1 MNKHLFDEILMR
13 VEKPA
18 RYTGGELNSILKDK
32 KDVNIRFAFAFPDVY
47 EVGMSHLGMHI
58 IYNLLNSYPNI
69 WCERVFTPWTDME
82 KELRN
87 HEMELFSLESNDSL
101 KEFDFIGFTLQYE
114 MSYTNILNMM
124 QLSGIPLESHNRD
137 ENYPLIIAGGPC
149 AFNPEPLHEFID
161 MFFIGESEELLPE
174 VMALYET
181 HKVNGYSKQAF
192 LKEACQIEGI
202 YVPSFYDVFY
212 DETGKISKRIKLYDQ
227 APEVIKKR
235 IIKDLNKSYFPD
247 KIIVPFIETVHDR
260 IVLEIFRGCTR
271 GCRFCQAGM
280 IYRPV
285 REKSVET
292 LMAQVE
298 LLLDSTG
305 HEEISLSSLS
315 TGDYSKLIELSQ
327 ALLDKYEERRI
338 GLSLPSLRL
347 DSITFGLIE
356 RVQKVRKSGL
366 TFAPEAGSQRMRD
379 VINKNITED
388 DILGS
393 VKTAFELGWSNIKLY
408 FMVGLP
414 GETRDDIYGIKEMVY
429 RIKDAF
435 FDRPREAIRGN
446 FNINVS
452 AACFVPKPFTPFQW
466 DPQNTVKE
474 FQDKTGYL
482 KREIK
487 DKKISF
493 SYHDPKLSNLEGVF
507 ALGDR
512 RVASGMKRA
521 FEMGCTFDGWGDQF
535 DYEKWL
541 TAFIEENISM
551 DFYNNRKKEYDEIL
565 PWDFID
571 CGIRKEYLIDEKEK
585 SLKGITTDD
594 CRVNCSGCG
603 VNTSLVGGPCFEDS
617 L

>member
-1 MNKHLFDEILMR
+1 MNKNLFDEILMR

-18 RYTGGELNSILKDK
+18 RYTGGELNSIVKDIN
-32 KDVNIRFAFAFPDVY
+32 DVNIRFAFAFPDVY

-87 HEMELFSLESNDSL
+87 HQVELFSLESNDSL
-101 KEFDFIGFTLQYE
+101 KSFDFVGFTLQYE
-114 MSYTNILNMM
+114 MSYTNILNML
-124 QLSGIPLESHNRD
+124 QLSGIPLESHKRD
-137 ENYPLIIAGGPC
+137 ETYPLIIAGGPC

-161 MFFIGESEELLPE
+161 MFFIGEGEELLLE
-174 VMALYET
+174 VMALYEK
-181 HKVNGYSKQAF
+181 HKEGGYSKQAF
-192 LKEACQIEGI
+192 LKEACQVEGI
-202 YVPSFYDVFY
+202 YVPSFYDVVY
-212 DETGKISKRIKLYDQ
+212 DDTGKISKRIKLYDK
-227 APEVIKKR
+227 APDVIKKR

-292 LMAQVE
+292 LLAQAE

-379 VINKNITED
+379 VINKNITEE

-393 VKTAFELGWSNIKLY
+393 VKTAFELSWSNIKLY

-429 RIKDAF
+429 KIKDAF

-487 DKKISF
+487 DRKISF
-493 SYHDPKLSNLEGVF
+493 SYHDPKLSYLEGVF

-512 RVASGMKRA
+512 RVANGMKRA

-535 DYEKWL
+535 DYDKWL
-541 TAFIEENISM
+541 AAFKEENISM
-551 DFYNNRKKEYDEIL
+551 DFYNSRKKEYDEIL

-571 CGIRKEYLIDEKEK
+571 CGVRKEYLIDEKEK
-585 SLKGITTDD
+585 SLKEITTDD

>member
-1 MNKHLFDEILMR
+1 
-13 VEKPA
+13 
-18 RYTGGELNSILKDK
+18 
-32 KDVNIRFAFAFPDVY
+32 
-47 EVGMSHLGMHI
+47 MHI

-87 HEMELFSLESNDSL
+87 HKMELFSLESNDSL
-101 KEFDFIGFTLQYE
+101 KVFDFVGFTLQYE

-161 MFFIGESEELLPE
+161 IFFIGEGEELLPE
-174 VMALYET
+174 VMALYEK
-181 HKVNGYSKQAF
+181 HKENGYSKQAF
-192 LKEACQIEGI
+192 LKEVCQVEGI
-202 YVPSFYDVFY
+202 YVPSFYDVVY
-212 DETGKISKRIKLYDQ
+212 DETGKISKRTKLFDQ

-292 LMAQVE
+292 LLAQAE

-429 RIKDAF
+429 KIKDAF

-482 KREIK
+482 KREIR

-507 ALGDR
+507 AVGDR
-512 RVASGMKRA
+512 RVARGMKKA

-535 DYEKWL
+535 DYDKWL

-585 SLKGITTDD
+585 SLKEITTDD

>member
-1 MNKHLFDEILMR
+1 MR

-18 RYTGGELNSILKDK
+18 RYTGGELNSIVKDK
-32 KDVNIRFAFAFPDVY
+32 NDVNIRFAFAFPDVY

-101 KEFDFIGFTLQYE
+101 KVFDFVGFTLQYE

-161 MFFIGESEELLPE
+161 IFFIGEGEELLPE
-174 VMALYET
+174 VMALYEK
-181 HKVNGYSKQAF
+181 HKENSYSKQAF
-192 LKEACQIEGI
+192 LKEVCQIEGI
-202 YVPSFYDVFY
+202 YVPSFYDVVY
-212 DETGKISKRIKLYDQ
+212 DETGKISKRIKLFDQ

-292 LMAQVE
+292 LLAQAE

-429 RIKDAF
+429 KIKDAF

-482 KREIK
+482 KREIR

-512 RVASGMKRA
+512 RVARGMKKA

-535 DYEKWL
+535 DYDKWL
-541 TAFIEENISM
+541 AAFTEENISM
-551 DFYNNRKKEYDEIL
+551 DFYNNRKKEYDEML

-594 CRVNCSGCG
+594 CRTNCSGCG
-603 VNTSLVGGPCFEDS
+603 VNTSLVGGSCFEDS

>member
-1 MNKHLFDEILMR
+1 LNKHLFDEILMR

-18 RYTGGELNSILKDK
+18 RYTGGELNSIVKDISN
-32 KDVNIRFAFAFPDVY
+32 VNIRFAFAFPDVY

-87 HEMELFSLESNDSL
+87 HQVELFTLESNDSL
-101 KEFDFIGFTLQYE
+101 KVFDFIGFTLQYE
-114 MSYTNILNMM
+114 MSYTNILNML
-124 QLSGIPLESHNRD
+124 QLSGIPLESHKRD

-174 VMALYET
+174 VMGLYEK
-181 HKVNGYSKQAF
+181 HKKAGYSRLAF
-192 LKEACQIEGI
+192 LKEACLIEGI
-202 YVPSFYDVFY
+202 YVPSFYDVAY
-212 DETGKISKRIKLYDQ
+212 DDTGKISKRIKLFNQ
-227 APEVIKKR
+227 APDVIKKR

-247 KIIVPFIETVHDR
+247 KIIVPYIETVHDR

-292 LMAQVE
+292 LLAQAE

-379 VINKNITED
+379 VINKNITDE
-388 DILGS
+388 DILES

-414 GETRDDIYGIKEMVY
+414 GETKDDIYGIKEMVY

-435 FDRPREAIRGN
+435 FDRPRELIRGN

-466 DPQNTVKE
+466 DTQNTVKE

-487 DKKISF
+487 DRKISF
-493 SYHDPKLSNLEGVF
+493 SYHDPKLSYLEGVF

-512 RVASGMKRA
+512 RVANGMRRA
-521 FEMGCTFDGWGDQF
+521 FEMGCTFDGWGDEF
-535 DYEKWL
+535 DYDKWL
-541 TAFIEENISM
+541 SAFKEENLSM
-551 DFYNNRKKEYDEIL
+551 DFYNCRKKAYDEIL

-571 CGIRKEYLIDEKEK
+571 CGVRKEYLIDEKEK

>member
-1 MNKHLFDEILMR
+1 
-13 VEKPA
+13 
-18 RYTGGELNSILKDK
+18 
-32 KDVNIRFAFAFPDVY
+32 
-47 EVGMSHLGMHI
+47 MHI

-101 KEFDFIGFTLQYE
+101 KVFDFVGFTLQYE

-161 MFFIGESEELLPE
+161 IFFIGEGEELLPE
-174 VMALYET
+174 VMALYEK
-181 HKVNGYSKQAF
+181 HKENGYSKQKF
-192 LKEACQIEGI
+192 LKEACQVEGI
-202 YVPSFYDVFY
+202 YVPSFYDVTY
-212 DETGKISKRIKLYDQ
+212 DEAGKISKRIKLFDQ

-292 LMAQVE
+292 LLAQAE

-429 RIKDAF
+429 KIKDAF

-482 KREIK
+482 KREIR

-512 RVASGMKRA
+512 RVARGMKKA

-535 DYEKWL
+535 DYDKWL
-541 TAFIEENISM
+541 TAFIEEDISM

-585 SLKGITTDD
+585 SLRGITTDD

-603 VNTSLVGGPCFEDS
+603 VNISLVGGPCFEDS

>member
-1 MNKHLFDEILMR
+1 MK

-18 RYTGGELNSILKDK
+18 RYTGGELNSIVKDK

-87 HEMELFSLESNDSL
+87 HKMELFSLESNDSL
-101 KEFDFIGFTLQYE
+101 KVFDFVGFTLQYE

-161 MFFIGESEELLPE
+161 IFFIGEGEELLPE
-174 VMALYET
+174 VMALYEK
-181 HKVNGYSKQAF
+181 HKENGYSKQAF
-192 LKEACQIEGI
+192 LKEVCQVEGI
-202 YVPSFYDVFY
+202 YVPSFYDVVY
-212 DETGKISKRIKLYDQ
+212 DETGKISKRTKLFDQ

-292 LMAQVE
+292 LLAQAE

-429 RIKDAF
+429 KIKDAF

-482 KREIK
+482 KREIR

-507 ALGDR
+507 AVGDR
-512 RVASGMKRA
+512 RVARGMKKA

-535 DYEKWL
+535 DYDKWL

-585 SLKGITTDD
+585 SLKEITTDD

>member
-1 MNKHLFDEILMR
+1 
-13 VEKPA
+13 
-18 RYTGGELNSILKDK
+18 
-32 KDVNIRFAFAFPDVY
+32 
-47 EVGMSHLGMHI
+47 
-58 IYNLLNSYPNI
+58 
-69 WCERVFTPWTDME
+69 
-82 KELRN
+82 
-87 HEMELFSLESNDSL
+87 
-101 KEFDFIGFTLQYE
+101 
-114 MSYTNILNMM
+114 
-124 QLSGIPLESHNRD
+124 
-137 ENYPLIIAGGPC
+137 
-149 AFNPEPLHEFID
+149 
-161 MFFIGESEELLPE
+161 
-174 VMALYET
+174 
-181 HKVNGYSKQAF
+181 
-192 LKEACQIEGI
+192 
-202 YVPSFYDVFY
+202 
-212 DETGKISKRIKLYDQ
+212 
-227 APEVIKKR
+227 
-235 IIKDLNKSYFPD
+235 
-247 KIIVPFIETVHDR
+247 
-260 IVLEIFRGCTR
+260 
-271 GCRFCQAGM
+271 
-280 IYRPV
+280 
-285 REKSVET
+285 
-292 LMAQVE
+292 
-298 LLLDSTG
+298 G

-429 RIKDAF
+429 KIKDAF

-482 KREIK
+482 KREIR

-512 RVASGMKRA
+512 RVARGMKKA

-535 DYEKWL
+535 DYDKWL

-585 SLKGITTDD
+585 SLKEITTDD

>member
-1 MNKHLFDEILMR
+1 MNRHLFDEILMR

-18 RYTGGELNSILKDK
+18 RYTGGELNSIVKEK
-32 KDVNIRFAFAFPDVY
+32 NDVNIRFAFAFPDVY

-101 KEFDFIGFTLQYE
+101 KVFDFVGFTLQYE
-114 MSYTNILNMM
+114 MNYTNILNMM

-137 ENYPLIIAGGPC
+137 ESYPLIIAGGPC

-161 MFFIGESEELLPE
+161 IFFIGEGEELLPE
-174 VMALYET
+174 VMALYAK
-181 HKVNGYSKQAF
+181 HKEKGYTKQEF
-192 LKEACQIEGI
+192 LKEACQVEGI
-202 YVPSFYDVFY
+202 YVPSFYDVVY
-212 DETGKISKRIKLYDQ
+212 DETGKISKRIKLFDQ

-292 LMAQVE
+292 LLAQAE

-482 KREIK
+482 KREIR

-512 RVASGMKRA
+512 RVARGMKKA

-535 DYEKWL
+535 DYDKWL
-541 TAFIEENISM
+541 TAFTEENISM

-585 SLKGITTDD
+585 SLEGITTDD

>member
-1 MNKHLFDEILMR
+1 MNKNLFDEILMK

-18 RYTGGELNSILKDK
+18 RYTGGELNSIVKDIS
-32 KDVNIRFAFAFPDVY
+32 DINIRFAFAFPDVY

-87 HEMELFSLESNDSL
+87 HQVELFSLESNDSL
-101 KEFDFIGFTLQYE
+101 KAFDFIGFTLQYE

-124 QLSGIPLESHNRD
+124 QLSGIPLESHKRD
-137 ENYPLIIAGGPC
+137 EAYPLIIAGGPC
-149 AFNPEPLHEFID
+149 AFNPDPLHEFID

-174 VMALYET
+174 VMALYEK
-181 HKVNGYSKQAF
+181 HKENGYTKVAF
-192 LKEACQIEGI
+192 LREVCQIEGI
-202 YVPSFYDVFY
+202 YVPSFYDVVY
-212 DETGKISKRIKLYDQ
+212 DDTGKISERVKLYDK
-227 APEVIKKR
+227 APDVIKKR

-292 LMAQVE
+292 LLAQAE

-379 VINKNITED
+379 VINKNITEE

-429 RIKDAF
+429 KIKDAF
-435 FDRPREAIRGN
+435 FDRPRESIRGN

-466 DPQNTVKE
+466 DSQNTVKE

-487 DKKISF
+487 DRKISF
-493 SYHDPKLSNLEGVF
+493 SYHDPKLSYLEGVF

-512 RVASGMKRA
+512 RVANGMKRA

-535 DYEKWL
+535 DYDKWL
-541 TAFIEENISM
+541 SAFKEENISM
-551 DFYNNRKKEYDEIL
+551 DFYNSRKKEYDEIL

-571 CGIRKEYLIDEKEK
+571 CGVRKEYLIDEKEK
-585 SLKGITTDD
+585 SLKEITTDD
-594 CRVNCSGCG
+594 CRINCSGCG